1 MVSGNQV
8 SAGAAYAVPRVR
20 APRRA
25 ARRTAFSFKSPPS
38 DDLPS
43 WVTRSAQQGV
53 DPSGGYSQMM
63 RRAEQL
69 GPQKLPSQVTRR
81 AATARAVLPSGA
93 RPAFRQSKWKA
104 GISRHPAHTGSDG
117 PAEPSPLSKPA
128 GPSRLPLP
136 LLPAALVRRENGRR
150 QGAGARLRW
159 RPGRRACPRDFL
171 ITATNGSVT
180 LRVQVRACQRDAAG
194 NSRGWRHLRSS
205 HARGKTHAQIA
216 HRSDLRHGYWH
227 CCRGRSGTSKCRLRR
242 LRRRR
247 GYSRR
252 RRRRRYYWQ
261 RHRE

>member
-1 MVSGNQV
+1 L
-8 SAGAAYAVPRVR
+8 SAA
-20 APRRA
+20 
-25 ARRTAFSFKSPPS
+25 TASTNS
-38 DDLPS
+38 
-43 WVTRSAQQGV
+43 RS
-53 DPSGGYSQMM
+53 
-63 RRAEQL
+63 
-69 GPQKLPSQVTRR
+69 K
-81 AATARAVLPSGA
+81 ATARAVLPSGA
-93 RPAFRQSKWKA
+93 TRPACRQSKWKA

-128 GPSRLPLP
+128 GPSRLPPVP

-180 LRVQVRACQRDAAG
+180 LRVQVSGLSAGCCGEFEGLAASPLKPLTG
-194 NSRGWRHLRSS
+194 DRG
-205 HARGKTHAQIA
+205 
-216 HRSDLRHGYWH
+216 DWH
-227 CCRGRSGTSKCRLRR
+227 CCRGRSGTSKRRLRR